1 MNKPRQTSL
10 TCLARDLELDQGTFL
25 STPVFFSG
33 KQRPRV
39 RVKSEDKSVKIEI
52 DPEDTTRLRV
62 TNLSSGEVISTFQPY
77 TGGVVIDRYITM
89 FAMICLRLG

>member
-25 STPVFFSG
+25 ATPVFFSG

-77 TGGVVIDRYITM
+77 TGGIINGLLQ
-89 FAMICLRLG
+89 CLQ